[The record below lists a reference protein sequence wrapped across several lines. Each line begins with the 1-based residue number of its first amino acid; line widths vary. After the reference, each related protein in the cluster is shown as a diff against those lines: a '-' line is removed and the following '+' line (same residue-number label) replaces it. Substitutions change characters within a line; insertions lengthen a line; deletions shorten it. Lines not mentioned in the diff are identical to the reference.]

1 MCEFG
6 MLCDLCLAFLEM
18 ELTWIR
24 EEDAKEDEKKRLNE
38 KKWQVELKRMKYW
51 RDKERTSLE
60 NISEFTRQRYLEN
73 EESQKERAKLW
84 KKQKRRIKNRV
95 FDDS

>member
-1 MCEFG
+1 
-6 MLCDLCLAFLEM
+6 
-18 ELTWIR
+18 
-24 EEDAKEDEKKRLNE
+24 
-38 KKWQVELKRMKYW
+38 MKYW